1 MFCDL
6 VTRSSSDEHMLVVYL
21 LGTVVLVLGEG
32 AGEKSGGL
40 EKEEK
45 KAEFDILKL

>member
-21 LGTVVLVLGEG
+21 GMWNMEPTLLVP
-32 AGEKSGGL
+32 AGSRHSQAHL
-40 EKEEK
+40 E
-45 KAEFDILKL
+45 AHA

>member
-1 MFCDL
+1 MPAPFLRRCAAPPPNMYY
-6 VTRSSSDEHMLVVYL
+6 V
-21 LGTVVLVLGEG
+21 GEG
-32 AGEKSGGL
+32 AGEKRGGL